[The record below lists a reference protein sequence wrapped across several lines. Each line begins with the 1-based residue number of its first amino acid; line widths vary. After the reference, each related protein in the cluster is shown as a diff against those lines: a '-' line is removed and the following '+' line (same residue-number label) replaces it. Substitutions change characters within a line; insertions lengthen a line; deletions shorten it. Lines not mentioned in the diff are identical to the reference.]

1 MTQPPPEMTEKW
13 RFSKIQFRI
22 SAMKHITLLALFI
35 LAPFTLAEAGEHG
48 LSTMTGPGIDLK
60 VADHAFAGSIRDFV
74 VWGNMDHDN
83 FTSELLMKREGKV
96 VRGTFTQ
103 EGEIRSGEGATERVT
118 TMKFVKIVKPNES
131 IEGRIILEVNGE
143 TVEVVIK
150 GEAFENN
157 HFKNPTYS
165 TTLAGKPVE
174 FTLKGEACF
183 GYSLHL
189 LFMTLGALVH

>member
-1 MTQPPPEMTEKW
+1 
-13 RFSKIQFRI
+13 
-22 SAMKHITLLALFI
+22 MKHITLLALLI
-35 LAPFTLAEAGEHG
+35 LAPFTLAQAGEHG

-96 VRGTFTQ
+96 VRGTFSK
-103 EGEIRSGEGATERVT
+103 EGEIRSGEGAAERVT

-131 IEGRIILEVNGE
+131 HEGKIILEINGE
-143 TVEVVIK
+143 TVEASIK
-150 GEAFENN
+150 ADGFENN
-157 HFKNPTYS
+157 HFLNPTYS
-165 TTLAGKPVE
+165 ATVGGKPVE

-189 LFMTLGALVH
+189 LFMTLGAMVH